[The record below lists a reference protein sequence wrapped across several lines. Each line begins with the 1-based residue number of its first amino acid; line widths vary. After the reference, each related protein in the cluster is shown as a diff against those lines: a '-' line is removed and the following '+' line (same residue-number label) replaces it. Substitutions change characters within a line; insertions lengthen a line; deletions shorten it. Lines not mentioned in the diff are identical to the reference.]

1 MRHHPIRLRFL
12 TAMFGGGVLLIGLA
26 ILSAATVP
34 QGKPSGASSPGLPP
48 GRPFQILQNEINAL
62 QTQFN
67 GLQKQVNGIQNQV
80 NGIQT
85 EVNTLQTEVAALKA
99 AASAP
104 ALVWINHTAL
114 LPGDKTVVSTSFNST
129 SSGVGG
135 GLAGLVIQ
143 SSTKG
148 DTDSFNGNKVVWRA
162 LDAPPRFLITGV
174 RVCYEL
180 SSSGSFIS
188 QIRLAQVQNPP
199 SNALVILDDATPLT
213 NQGPV
218 CVDSASTSVDPSLG
232 SVLLDLRVNFGNAAD
247 KIVIRGLGLHLQP
260 AP

>member
-1 MRHHPIRLRFL
+1 MRHHPSRLSFL
-12 TAMFGGGVLLIGLA
+12 TPLFVGGALLGLA

-34 QGKPSGASSPGLPP
+34 QAKRNLASSPGLPP

-62 QTQFN
+62 QTQVN
-67 GLQKQVNGIQNQV
+67 GIQTQVNGIQTEV
-80 NGIQT
+80 NGIKT

-143 SSTKG
+143 SSTTG
-148 DTDSFNGNKVVWRA
+148 ATDSFNGNKVVWRA

-180 SSSGSFIS
+180 SSTGSFIS
-188 QIRLAQVQNPP
+188 QIRLSQVQNPP
-199 SNALVILDDATPLT
+199 STAVVILDDPTHLT
-213 NQGPV
+213 TQGPV
-218 CVDSASTSVDPSLG
+218 CVDSASTSVDASQG
-232 SVLLDLRVNFGNAAD
+232 SVLLDLTVNFGNTAD

-260 AP
+260 AM

>member
-1 MRHHPIRLRFL
+1 MRHHPSRLSFL
-12 TAMFGGGVLLIGLA
+12 TPLFVGGALLGLA

-34 QGKPSGASSPGLPP
+34 QGKPSEAASPGLPP
-48 GRPFQILQNEINAL
+48 GRPFQILQKEINAL
-62 QTQFN
+62 QNLFN
-67 GLQKQVNGIQNQV
+67 GLQNQV

-85 EVNTLQTEVAALKA
+85 EVNTLQTEVAALNA

-143 SSTKG
+143 SSTTG
-148 DTDSFNGNKVVWRA
+148 DTDSFSGNKVVWRA
-162 LDAPPRFLITGV
+162 LEAPPRFLITGV

-188 QIRLAQVQNPP
+188 QIRLSQVQNPP
-199 SNALVILDDATPLT
+199 SNALVILDDATHLT
-213 NQGPV
+213 TQGPV
-218 CVDSASTSVDPSLG
+218 CVDSASTSVDPSQG
-232 SVLLDLRVNFGNAAD
+232 SVLLDLRVNFGNTVD

>member
-1 MRHHPIRLRFL
+1 MRHHPIRSRFL
-12 TAMFGGGVLLIGLA
+12 TPMFVGGALLIGLA

-34 QGKPSGASSPGLPP
+34 QGKPRGASPPGLPP
-48 GRPFQILQNEINAL
+48 GRPFQILQKEINAL

-67 GLQKQVNGIQNQV
+67 GLQNQV

-143 SSTKG
+143 SSTTG

-162 LDAPPRFLITGV
+162 LEAPPRFLITGV

-188 QIRLAQVQNPP
+188 QIRLAQVQDPP
-199 SNALVILDDATPLT
+199 SKALVILDDATHLT

-232 SVLLDLRVNFGNAAD
+232 SVLLDLRVNFGNTAD

>member
-1 MRHHPIRLRFL
+1 MRHNPIRLRLL
-12 TAMFGGGVLLIGLA
+12 TPVFVGGALLIGLA
-26 ILSAATVP
+26 ILPAATVP
-34 QGKPSGASSPGLPP
+34 QGKSREPASPGLPP

-62 QTQFN
+62 QNEFN
-67 GLQKQVNGIQNQV
+67 GLQNQV

-114 LPGDKTVVSTSFNST
+114 LPGDKTVVTTSFNST

-143 SSTKG
+143 STTTG

-180 SSSGSFIS
+180 SSTGSFIS

-199 SNALVILDDATPLT
+199 STALVILDDATQLT

-218 CVDSASTSVDPSLG
+218 CVDSASTSVDPSQG
-232 SVLLDLRVNFGNAAD
+232 SVLLDLRVNFGNTTD